1 MICCPKIL
9 ASWLLNCR
17 DLNFHFTL
25 DICLQGHT
33 LDVVVIWDC
42 LFQKSKNSNI
52 LIPTLCTLRSCG
64 DPHFLGCLDFLLV
77 YQHLFSW
84 PLSFSYTVCVSFLAI
99 RTVLPPMPLGP
110 LMLLLPPPTTKTPI
124 SRSVVTV
131 CIVYY

>member
-9 ASWLLNCR
+9 ASWLLNCW

-42 LFQKSKNSNI
+42 LFQKSKSSNI
-52 LIPTLCTLRSCG
+52 LIPTLCTLQSCR

-110 LMLLLPPPTTKTPI
+110 FHLCFCCLHPPKLPFPDQ
-124 SRSVVTV
+124 
-131 CIVYY
+131 